1 MDRDGSRGVRP
12 ADCGVIAVVPFS
24 HLWVASRARNIME
37 RTMPRKIITSY
48 WAKPIP
54 TRAFDWSA
62 HWESREEGPY
72 GYGTTEADAIRDL
85 TENYDHPDQ
94 E

>member
-1 MDRDGSRGVRP
+1 
-12 ADCGVIAVVPFS
+12 
-24 HLWVASRARNIME
+24 
-37 RTMPRKIITSY
+37 MPPKIITTNVFP
-48 WAKPIP
+48 PIP

-72 GYGTTEADAIRDL
+72 GYGPTEAEAIRDL
-85 TENYDHPDQ
+85 TENYDNPDQ